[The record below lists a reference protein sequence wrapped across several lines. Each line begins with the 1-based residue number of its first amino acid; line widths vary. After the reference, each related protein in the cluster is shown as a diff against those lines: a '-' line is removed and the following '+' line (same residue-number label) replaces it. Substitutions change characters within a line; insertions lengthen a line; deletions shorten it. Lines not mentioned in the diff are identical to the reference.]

1 MKTAQVATAPDTG
14 QIIQEFSATMRK
26 HLREHTDGT
35 NVNNGSLLTTDY
47 LNHYSGMVM
56 LLEQLPATPEELII
70 YLLSWE
76 PIGYEEHFENSGFR
90 DGDLAIA
97 AYRHAP
103 ENIRAAFDLV
113 ISRLHEESL
122 KALDLVRRQ
131 AEEGNTKALAQT
143 CETKAPVLRELI
155 DEASAIVNQ
164 QNSSQNGIDTIFDTS
179 RKANPSD

>member
-1 MKTAQVATAPDTG
+1 MKPTTAVKAQNTE
-14 QIIQEFSATMRK
+14 QLIENFSTTMRK

-35 NVNNGSLLTTDY
+35 NVNSASLLTTDY

-76 PIGYEEHFENSGFR
+76 PIGYEEHFETSGFR
-90 DGDLAIA
+90 DGDLAIT

-103 ENIRAAFDLV
+103 ENIRSTFDIV
-113 ISRLHEESL
+113 INQLHEESI
-122 KALDLVRRQ
+122 KAIDVVRQ
-131 AEEGNTKALAQT
+131 MAEAGNTSGLTQT
-143 CETKAPVLRELI
+143 CEKSAPVLRDLI

-164 QNSSQNGIDTIFDTS
+164 QENSQNTVDEHF
-179 RKANPSD
+179 